1 MTAGKQRRLA
11 NIGLEP
17 SRPSSGVIKWP
28 RRAAQA
34 ARSADRT
41 SHDDV
46 PGQGVQ
52 VITGRDIQPEVAW
65 APLMVRDLGDLAL
78 WVAEEVRVGRISF
91 RYCPT

>member
-46 PGQGVQ
+46 PGPQGECRSSP
-52 VITGRDIQPEVAW
+52 GGIQSEVTQRR
-65 APLMVRDLGDLAL
+65 P
-78 WVAEEVRVGRISF
+78 
-91 RYCPT
+91 